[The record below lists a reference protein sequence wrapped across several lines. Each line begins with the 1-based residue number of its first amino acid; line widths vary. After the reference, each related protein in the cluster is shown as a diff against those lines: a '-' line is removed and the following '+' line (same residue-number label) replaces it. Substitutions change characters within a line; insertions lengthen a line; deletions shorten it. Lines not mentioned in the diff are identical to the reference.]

1 MLTLNPRNRITA
13 VKALGDPWLTDNHI
27 ETKLNKNI
35 IDNLNSFQ
43 VPSPDLR
50 AKPGSATPSS
60 PSWPTCW

>member
-13 VKALGDPWLTDNHI
+13 AKALGDPWLTDNHI

-43 VPSPDLR
+43 VPPAYRR
-50 AKPGSATPSS
+50 ARPGSATRS
-60 PSWPTCW
+60 